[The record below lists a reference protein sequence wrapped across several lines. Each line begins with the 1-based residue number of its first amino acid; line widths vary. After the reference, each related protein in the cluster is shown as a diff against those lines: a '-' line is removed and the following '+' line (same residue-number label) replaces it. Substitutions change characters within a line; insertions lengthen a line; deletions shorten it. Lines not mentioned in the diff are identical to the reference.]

1 MTRWQRWLGRVDPGF
16 LVVLAI
22 SLVAIWPF
30 IGRAS
35 LPQETDAEL
44 HIFRLQELS
53 YLVRGGEFYPRW
65 APNFYHGYGYP
76 IFNYYAPLTYYL
88 GLVVELMPGL
98 GPVAGVKA
106 VFVLGLLAAALGMYG
121 FVRDN
126 WGRSAGYV
134 AAAAY
139 VYAPYVQFIDPHA
152 RGVLAESFSLGAFPL
167 ALWALDRLRRRPA
180 PWTWIAAIL
189 AVAAVILSHNLM
201 ALLFFGLL
209 LAWAVWQVASC
220 KLQVASNKLQVAS
233 NKLQVASNKL
243 QVASN
248 KLQVTGNDQQLVTSN
263 LLLVALFLGLGLAT
277 FFWLP
282 VILERDAINLT
293 SVIGQGGNYDFHTH
307 FLSWR
312 ELLASSG
319 RLDWGASQPA
329 FRFNLGVA
337 QWLLGGLGVVLLLA
351 RRVPATAH
359 ATFFALALPVLLF
372 LMLPSSTILWESIP
386 FLPFFQFPW
395 RLLGAANAVLAI
407 LAGAGASALEQGSR
421 GAGEQ
426 GSGGESVH
434 PFTRAWIM
442 AALVSLPIILGLPLS
457 QPAPWPDFGP
467 VNMLRMT
474 EIEWKGRWLGTT
486 STADFVPATVDIVPE
501 RKGNVVQGFYEG
513 RPLDRVNRV
522 TLPEGA
528 VVEAEM
534 VRPLLTR
541 YHVNTPEDTLLRLF
555 QFDFPGWV
563 VRVDG
568 QVVETE
574 LARPEGFIV
583 IPVPAG
589 RHVVEVEFGSTPART
604 LAAVISWLALAGA
617 LVVAWRVPGGEW
629 ASGRVGEWASGLA
642 KPDRAVLVA
651 VVAITAVHL
660 LALQPLGWLH
670 LHSTGYTAEPAA
682 VEVWADFGEQVAL
695 IGYSASTMEAEPGDA
710 VDVMLYWKAQRSL
723 EINYQVFV
731 HVLGPGGELV
741 TQSHKLNPGEF
752 PTRRWPL
759 DRYVWDGHEL
769 LLPPDMPPGEYA
781 VATGLWVQAEG
792 WRLPLLD
799 ENGEQI
805 SDNYDLFKLTVEQ

>member
-30 IGRAS
+30 VGRAS

-53 YLVRGGEFYPRW
+53 YLVRGGELYPRW

-98 GPVAGVKA
+98 GPVEGVKA
-106 VFVLGLLAAALGMYG
+106 VFVLGLLLAALGMYG

-126 WGRSAGYV
+126 WGRPAGYV
-134 AAAAY
+134 AAAAFI
-139 VYAPYVQFIDPHA
+139 YAPYVQFIDPHA

-167 ALWALDRLRRRPA
+167 ALWSLDRLRRRPA
-180 PWTWIAAIL
+180 AWIWIAAIL

-201 ALLFFGLL
+201 ALLFFVLL
-209 LAWAVWQVASC
+209 LAWAVWQVGA
-220 KLQVASNKLQVAS
+220 LARWRVGALAR
-233 NKLQVASNKL
+233 
-243 QVASN
+243 
-248 KLQVTGNDQQLVTSN
+248 TGVLTCTCC
-263 LLLVALFLGLGLAT
+263 LLLAALGLGLGLAA

-282 VILERDAINLT
+282 VILERDAVTLT
-293 SVIGQGGNYDFHTH
+293 AVIGQGGNYDFHTH

-319 RLDWGASQPA
+319 RLDWGASEPA

-337 QWLLGGLGVVLLLA
+337 QWLLGGLGIVLLLA
-351 RRVPATAH
+351 RRVNKAAH
-359 ATFFALALPVLLF
+359 ATFFALALLVLLL
-372 LMLPSSTILWESIP
+372 LMLPISTFLWESIP

-395 RLLGAANAVLAI
+395 RLLGAANAMLAVLA
-407 LAGAGASALEQGSR
+407 GVGASALVEGRWGAGGQGDRVENPYPGSR
-421 GAGEQ
+421 VWIIAG
-426 GSGGESVH
+426 
-434 PFTRAWIM
+434 
-442 AALVSLPIILGLPLS
+442 LVALPIILGLPLS

-486 STADFVPATVDIVPE
+486 STADFVPATVDVVPG
-501 RKGNVVQGFYEG
+501 RMGNVVQGFYEG
-513 RPLDRVNRV
+513 TPLDRVNRV

-528 VVEAEM
+528 VVETET

-541 YHVNTPEDTLLRLF
+541 YHVDMPKDTRLRLF

-563 VRVDG
+563 TRIDG
-568 QVVETE
+568 HVVETE
-574 LARPEGFIV
+574 LGRPEGFVV

-589 RHVVEVEFGSTPART
+589 KHVVEVEFSATPART
-604 LAAVISWLALAGA
+604 LAAAISWLALAVGV
-617 LVVAWRVPGGEW
+617 VVAGRVPGNKLQGTSNNKQASLYAGEF
-629 ASGRVGEWASGLA
+629 ARGQVFRRGLA
-642 KPDRAVLVA
+642 TCNLQPANSDRAVLAA
-651 VVAITAVHL
+651 VLAVTAVHL
-660 LALQPLGWLH
+660 LVLQPLGWLH
-670 LHSTGYTAEPAA
+670 LHSTGNTAEPAG
-682 VEVWADFGEQVAL
+682 VDVRADFGGQVAL
-695 IGYSASTMEAEPGDA
+695 IGYTASTMQAEPGET
-710 VDVMLYWKAQRSL
+710 VDLMLYWKAQRPL
-723 EINYQVFV
+723 EINYQVFL
-731 HVLGPGGELV
+731 HVLRPDGELV

-769 LLPPDMPPGEYA
+769 LLPLDMPPGEY
-781 VATGLWVQAEG
+781 VMATGLWVQAEG
-792 WRLPLLD
+792 WRLPVLD

-805 SDNYDLFKLTVEQ
+805 GDNYVLFKLSVGQ

>member
-1 MTRWQRWLGRVDPGF
+1 MTRVQRWLGRVDPGF

-22 SLVAIWPF
+22 SLIAIWPF

-53 YLVRGGEFYPRW
+53 YLVRGGELYPRW

-98 GPVAGVKA
+98 GPVEGVKA
-106 VFVLGLLAAALGMYG
+106 VFVLGLLAAALGVYG

-126 WGRSAGYV
+126 WGRPAGYV

-180 PWTWIAAIL
+180 PWIWIAAIL

-201 ALLFFGLL
+201 ALLFFALL
-209 LAWAVWQVASC
+209 LAWAVWQVTSC
-220 KLQVASNKLQVAS
+220 RLQVASNKLQVAGHHLS
-233 NKLQVASNKL
+233 LAICYL
-243 QVASN
+243 P
-248 KLQVTGNDQQLVTSN
+248 
-263 LLLVALFLGLGLAT
+263 LVALFLGLGLAA

-282 VILERDAINLT
+282 VILEREAVVLT
-293 SVIGQGGNYDFHTH
+293 SVISEGGNYDFHTH

-312 ELLASSG
+312 ELLAPSP
-319 RLDWGASQPA
+319 RLDWGASEPD

-337 QWLLGGLGVVLLLA
+337 QCLLGGFGVVLLLA
-351 RRVPATAH
+351 RRVKEAAQ
-359 ATFFALALPVLLF
+359 AAFFALALLILLF
-372 LMLPSSTILWESIP
+372 LMLPNSAFLWEAIP

-395 RLLGAANAVLAI
+395 RLLGAANAMLAVLAGVGT
-407 LAGAGASALEQGSR
+407 AALLPESR
-421 GAGEQ
+421 GVGEQ
-426 GSGGESVH
+426 GSGGEYVR
-434 PFTRAWIM
+434 PFTLSPVHAWIT
-442 AALVSLPIILGLPLS
+442 AALVALPIILGLPLS
-457 QPAPWPDFGP
+457 QPAPWPDFDP

-486 STADFVPATVDIVPE
+486 STADFVPATVDVVPE

-513 RPLDRVNRV
+513 VPLDRVNRV

-528 VVEAEM
+528 VVETET

-541 YHVNTPEDTLLRLF
+541 YHVDVPRNTRLRLF

-563 VRVDG
+563 VRIDG

-574 LARPEGFIV
+574 LGRPEGFVV

-589 RHVVEVEFGSTPART
+589 KHVVEVAFGSTPART
-604 LAAVISWLALAGA
+604 LAAVISWLALATT
-617 LVVAWRVPGGEW
+617 LVVAWRMPGGEW

-642 KPDRAVLVA
+642 TSDRAVLVTVIA
-651 VVAITAVHL
+651 VTAVHL
-660 LALQPLGWLH
+660 FALQPLGWLH
-670 LHSTGYTAEPAA
+670 VHSTGYKAEPAR
-682 VEVWADFGEQVAL
+682 VDVWADFGGQAAL
-695 IGYSASTMEAEPGDA
+695 IGYTASTMQAEPGDA
-710 VDVMLYWKAQRSL
+710 VDVMLYWKAQRPL

-731 HVLGPGGELV
+731 HVLRPDGELV

-759 DRYVWDGHEL
+759 ERYVWDEHEL
-769 LLPPDMPPGEYA
+769 LLPPDMAPGEYI

-792 WRLPLLD
+792 WRLPVLD
-799 ENGEQI
+799 ESGKQAG
-805 SDNYDLFKLTVEQ
+805 DNYVLFKLMVEK